1 MERCGGYGAE
11 MSSKKR
17 CFLWWTFPRPFP
29 YLTGLLNRMVIKAIA
44 VSPYI
49 RDVNKNHG
57 TWERHLS
64 PLCN

>member
-1 MERCGGYGAE
+1 MMDVAE
-11 MSSKKR
+11 APS
-17 CFLWWTFPRPFP
+17 

-44 VSPYI
+44 VSPYL

-57 TWERHLS
+57 TWERHVS